1 MNPNS
6 SQKSLLIIFS
16 VASVVLIGTF
26 LISTFARGYRLDT
39 NNGFKLKVT
48 GLLSATSKP
57 KSASVYIDNL
67 LATATDDTINLVPG
81 EYHLKIVKDG
91 YLPWEKNI
99 QIKPEYVYQADA
111 QLFRSSPDLNSIT
124 EDNIVNPVTSPDST
138 KIVYAVASSSAVDKK
153 PGLYL
158 LELTEF
164 PILMSR
170 STQKLLS
177 PNLPNLDWSKYSFEF
192 SPNSRQIL
200 ATSTSKKNPN
210 IYLFSIDQS
219 IDSKNLFD
227 VSSKLAQI
235 KNDWQANRDEIVQ
248 KRIEKLPLEIRDAIA
263 TTSATLSYNSSENKV
278 LYQASSSAQIKENL
292 LATPPPTKSTQ
303 TQQRFLNKDSYY
315 VYDIKEDTNFLIGD
329 TSISQIS
336 WLPYSNNLVFIQDK
350 NIRVSEYDATNYHT
364 IYSGYV
370 SPKIILPT
378 PDGYRLILS
387 TSTNQDPSQNL
398 YSITIRDR

>member
-16 VASVVLIGTF
+16 VASAVLIGTF

-39 NNGFKLKVT
+39 NNGFRLKVT

-67 LATATDDTINLVPG
+67 LTTATDDTVNLIPG

-227 VSSKLAQI
+227 VSSKLDQI

-248 KRIEKLPLEIRDAIA
+248 KRIEKLPLEIRNAIA
-263 TTSATLSYNSSENKV
+263 TTSAILSYNSSENKV

-303 TQQRFLNKDSYY
+303 TQQRLLNKDSYY

-350 NIRVSEYDATNYHT
+350 DIRVSEYDATNYQT
-364 IYSGYV
+364 IYSGYI

-387 TSTNQDPSQNL
+387 TSTNQNPSQNL